1 MTNNKYKWLLFDAD
15 DTLFDYAA
23 GEVYAL
29 GKTFETFGSSL
40 DQQKLSVYREEN
52 KKVWTELELG
62 LIDPDKLKYKR
73 FESTFQK
80 LGLNY
85 NPLEFSKQY
94 LYNLGESAYLI
105 ENALEVVTALQEKYN
120 LAIVTNGLKDVQH
133 RRLMNSSIANF
144 IAHIFTSEELNYS
157 KPQKE
162 YFDKVFEGLDNPSK
176 ETVLVIGDNL
186 NSDIKGG
193 IDYGID
199 TCWYNPAKISLPENF
214 KTTFTITDLTQ
225 LYNFL

>member
-1 MTNNKYKWLLFDAD
+1 MMHNKYKWLLFDAD
-15 DTLFDYAA
+15 DTLFDYSA
-23 GEVYAL
+23 GEIYAL
-29 GKTFETFGSSL
+29 EKTLASFGNSL
-40 DQQKLSVYREEN
+40 DEQKLSVYREEN
-52 KKVWTELELG
+52 KKVWQELELG
-62 LIDPDKLKYKR
+62 LIDPDTLKFKR
-73 FESTFQK
+73 FELTFQK

-85 NPLEFSKQY
+85 NPVEFSKQY
-94 LYNLGESAYLI
+94 LNNLGESTQLI

-144 IAHIFTSEELNYS
+144 IEHIFISEELNYS

-162 YFDKVFEGLDNPSK
+162 YFDKVFDGLNNPSK
-176 ETVLVIGDNL
+176 ETVLIIGDNL
-186 NSDIKGG
+186 NSDIRGG

-199 TCWYNPAKISLPENF
+199 TCWYNPAKNSLPENF